1 MTARNIVL
9 CICNVMLYCMLGDVN
24 CFVAHKVLQKNGPKI
39 VKSGVSVFVFAQH
52 LYSEDIIAE
61 SLYRRTIDTHT
72 GAPTDERLIQLLS
85 DVNNAVRATDGAF
98 KKVLL
103 SLAECG
109 QQQLSTELYQ
119 QYCSMINFD

>member
-1 MTARNIVL
+1 MKVHYNTA
-9 CICNVMLYCMLGDVN
+9 ICNVMLYYMLGDVN
-24 CFVAHKVLQKNGPKI
+24 CIVAHEVLKKNGPKI
-39 VKSGVSVFVFAQH
+39 VKSGVGVFVFVQH
-52 LYSEDIIAE
+52 LHSKDVIAE
-61 SLYRRTIDTHT
+61 SLYRCTIDTHT

-85 DVNNAVRATDGAF
+85 DVNNAVRVTDGAF

-119 QYCSMINFD
+119 QYCSMISFD